1 MKFTRILAF
10 ILALVM
16 VAMPLASCA
25 AEEGAKGESFFT
37 TALNSVKT
45 FFVGDEDHDNFF
57 VTTFYRV
64 KSLFTDEEIEE
75 LSDGE
80 EAVTLDMITRGR
92 TEYVIVRDYKA
103 SNKIL
108 EAVNGLVASIKV
120 NIGADVAVKECYN
133 DLENEPSD
141 VVTKYEILVG
151 VTNRKESEKAL
162 EGLRSK
168 DYTIS
173 VHGTKLVIGG
183 SGEEGTVAAV
193 AKFINDVV
201 VLQGNR
207 FSVSQGDLQNL
218 SYSSANNIY
227 SDGTYSYSSAMML
240 GARID
245 SFGIIH
251 PKNSEYSE
259 EYKKFANALSAH
271 ISSETGYDLAVYKD
285 TRAWCDYEIL
295 IGDTIRTDED
305 EVGPL
310 GNDEYYIK
318 LSKTEVTYEDGT
330 THPGGKLIICF
341 GKNAYEAAMNAFTQ
355 EIMPVVG
362 DPVPFALEDGFV
374 LTNRA

>member
-16 VAMPLASCA
+16 VVLPLTSCNDQEDG
-25 AEEGAKGESFFT
+25 EESE
-37 TALNSVKT
+37 
-45 FFVGDEDHDNFF
+45 NFF
-57 VTTFYRV
+57 VSTFNRV
-64 KSLFTDEEIEE
+64 KSFFSDDDDEDNSNSEE
-75 LSDGE
+75 E
-80 EAVTLDMITRGR
+80 VTLDMITRGK
-92 TEYVIVRDYKA
+92 TEYVIVRNYRA

-120 NIGADVAVKECYN
+120 NIGADVTVKECYN

-141 VVTKYEILVG
+141 VVTKYEILIG

-218 SYSSANNIY
+218 SYSSADNIY
-227 SDGTYSYSSAMML
+227 STGTYSYSSAIML

-245 SFGIIH
+245 SYGIIY
-251 PKNSEYSE
+251 PKNSDNTED
-259 EYKKFANALSAH
+259 YKKFANTLSAH
-271 ISSETGYDLAVYKD
+271 ISKETGYDLSVYKD

-295 IGDTIRTDED
+295 IGDTIRTEEGLVDS
-305 EVGPL
+305 L

-318 LSKTEVTYEDGT
+318 LIKTEVTYEDGT
-330 THPGGKLIICF
+330 THPGARLIICF
-341 GKNAYEAAMNAFTQ
+341 GKNAYDAAMEAFTTK
-355 EIMPVVG
+355 IMPVMG
-362 DPVPFALEDGFV
+362 EPVAFNLEENFE

>member
-16 VAMPLASCA
+16 VVLPLVSCSQQ
-25 AEEGAKGESFFT
+25 AEGEENFFVSTFNRVKSFFT
-37 TALNSVKT
+37 
-45 FFVGDEDHDNFF
+45 G
-57 VTTFYRV
+57 
-64 KSLFTDEEIEE
+64 EEEE
-75 LSDGE
+75 EADGE
-80 EAVTLDMITRGR
+80 DAETILDMITRGK

-108 EAVNGLVASIKV
+108 EAVNGLVASIQV
-120 NIGADVAVKECYN
+120 NIGAEVPVKECYN

-141 VVTKYEILVG
+141 VVTKYEILIG
-151 VTNRKESEKAL
+151 VTNRKESTEAL
-162 EGLRSK
+162 KGLRSK

-183 SGEEGTVAAV
+183 NGEAGTVAAI

-218 SYSSANNIY
+218 TYSSANNIY
-227 SDGTYSYSSAMML
+227 SNGTYSYSSAL
-240 GARID
+240 VAGARID
-245 SFGIIH
+245 SFGIIY
-251 PKNSEYSE
+251 PKNATNAE
-259 EYKKFANALSAH
+259 ECKKFASELSAH
-271 ISSETGYDLAVYKD
+271 ISNETGYDLSVYKD

-295 IGDTIRTDED
+295 IGDTIRTED
-305 EVGPL
+305 GLFESL

-318 LSKTEVTYEDGT
+318 LVKTEVTYEDGSK
-330 THPGGKLIICF
+330 HPGATLTICF
-341 GKNAYEAAMNAFTQ
+341 GKNAYQAAMDAFKQT
-355 EIMPVVG
+355 IMPVMG
-362 DPVPFALEDGFV
+362 DPVPFALEEGYE

>member
-16 VAMPLASCA
+16 VALPLASCSNQ
-25 AEEGAKGESFFT
+25 EEGEEG
-37 TALNSVKT
+37 
-45 FFVGDEDHDNFF
+45 GNFF
-57 VTTFYRV
+57 VNTFNRV
-64 KSLFTDEEIEE
+64 KAFFTGNDEEGGA
-75 LSDGE
+75 DPD
-80 EAVTLDMITRGR
+80 EAVTLDMITRGK

-108 EAVNGLVASIKV
+108 ESVNGLVASIKV
-120 NIGADVAVKECYN
+120 NIGADVAVRECYN

-141 VVTKYEILVG
+141 VETKYEILIG

-183 SGEEGTVAAV
+183 SGEEGTVAAI

-218 SYSSANNIY
+218 SYSSADNIY
-227 SDGTYSYSSAMML
+227 SDGTYSYSSAIML
-240 GARID
+240 NARID
-245 SFGIIH
+245 SYGIIY
-251 PKNSEYSE
+251 PKNADNTE
-259 EYKKFANALSAH
+259 ECKQFANALSAH

-295 IGDTIRTDED
+295 IGDTIRTEEGLVDS
-305 EVGPL
+305 L
-310 GNDEYYIK
+310 GNEEYYIK
-318 LSKTEVTYEDGT
+318 LVKTEVTYEDGS
-330 THPGGKLIICF
+330 THPGARLTICF
-341 GKNAYEAAMNAFTQ
+341 GKDAYEAAMNAFTQ
-355 EIMPVVG
+355 QIMPVVG
-362 DPVPFALEDGFV
+362 EPVAFNLEENFE